1 MIRTN
6 GLKTK
11 YKPLEV
17 VSEVDNIY
25 IVRWDYTEVKEYD
38 PQTESSIDTDMA
50 VWAEEILYHKP
61 TEAELRKLFTKYYND
76 ITDNKI
82 LSGFV
87 WNEMPV
93 WLSEE
98 NQRNYKAAYDIAVQK
113 NGATLP
119 VEFKFGTEDTP
130 MYQIFHTVEEL
141 EKFYLPAVSYVQQ
154 CLAEGWRKKDAI
166 DYSLYKV

>member
-6 GLKTK
+6 GLKMN
-11 YKPLEV
+11 YRPLEV

-25 IVRWDYTEVKEYD
+25 IIRWDYAEVKETD
-38 PQTESSIDTDMA
+38 PKTKLSVDSDLA

-154 CLAEGWRKKDAI
+154 CLAEGWRMKDAI
-166 DYSLYKV
+166 DFSQYEC

>member
-11 YKPLEV
+11 YNPLEV